1 MEREFAL
8 PFGEWV
14 QQVQDARNEYAAAHQ
29 LRKREIQFDWQDTT
43 TLHSQAIN
51 REL

>member
-14 QQVQDARNEYAAAHQ
+14 EQVQHARNEYAASHK
-29 LRKREIQFDWQDTT
+29 LPKREMKFDWQDTT
-43 TLHSQAIN
+43 TLHSQAVN